1 MDTFDKLKKAQQKNS
16 SILCVGLDV
25 DINKVPQ
32 QFKSVPDGLLEF
44 NKQIIHSTK
53 DFVCCYKLNFAFY
66 EQYGVEGFELLKK
79 TFELI
84 PENIVS
90 IADAKRCD
98 IGNTMTGYAKSIFDY
113 FNADAVTI
121 NPYLGKDSLD
131 PFLAYKKKM
140 VFLLTLTSNPGSA
153 NFQRIESNGIPLY
166 KHIVKQSLTWSDKNN
181 LGFVVGATQPEDIDQ
196 LRAIAP
202 NNFFLIPGVGTQG
215 GSVEAVVKAN
225 ANGPAVINVS
235 RAVIY
240 ASKEKDF
247 ADKAREKAIKYKLS
261 FM

>member
-1 MDTFDKLKKAQQKNS
+1 MDTFEKLKRSQAKNS

-25 DINKVPQ
+25 DLNKVPQ
-32 QFKSVPDGLLEF
+32 QFKSVPDGLFEF
-44 NKQIIHSTK
+44 NKSIIHATK
-53 DFVCCYKLNFAFY
+53 DFVCAYKLNFAFY
-66 EQYGVEGFELLKK
+66 EQYGIEGYELLKK

-131 PFLAYKKKM
+131 PFFSYKKKM

-153 NFQRIESNGIPLY
+153 NFQRLESGGIPLY
-166 KHIVKQSLTWSDKNN
+166 KHIIKQSLSWADKTN
-181 LGFVVGATQPEDIDQ
+181 LAYVIGATQPDDIDK
-196 LRAIAP
+196 LRALAP
-202 NNFFLIPGVGTQG
+202 NNFFLIPGIGAQG

-225 ANGPAVINVS
+225 ANGPAIINVS

-247 ADKAREKAIKYKLS
+247 AEKAREKAIKYKLS